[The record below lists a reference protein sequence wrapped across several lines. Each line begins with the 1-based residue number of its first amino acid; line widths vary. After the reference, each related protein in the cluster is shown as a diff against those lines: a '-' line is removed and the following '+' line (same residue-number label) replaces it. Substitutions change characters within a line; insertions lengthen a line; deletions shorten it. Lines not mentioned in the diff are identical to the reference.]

1 MEDLNTN
8 TENVNFE
15 SATFKKA
22 FARVQQNRDHFEE
35 RLKIEIEKREALE
48 NKIASFLEP
57 MIERILDDHVTNF
70 KDDLEEKIYELES
83 RIDDIDNEVDIG
95 EMVATELTELIHNDR
110 LTVKIELD
118 WLMDNQAKDISDQL
132 LKSYKVLDDARA
144 KLENL
149 AYDINTYLG
158 NSIIDELDDQHHSD
172 LLESIQDWLGQ
183 IYSLD
188 CEMAGFVKD
197 EN

>member
-1 MEDLNTN
+1 
-8 TENVNFE
+8 
-15 SATFKKA
+15 
-22 FARVQQNRDHFEE
+22 
-35 RLKIEIEKREALE
+35 
-48 NKIASFLEP
+48 
-57 MIERILDDHVTNF
+57 
-70 KDDLEEKIYELES
+70 
-83 RIDDIDNEVDIG
+83 
-95 EMVATELTELIHNDR
+95 
-110 LTVKIELD
+110 
-118 WLMDNQAKDISDQL
+118 MDNQAKDISDQL